1 VREGD
6 DELRG
11 PAWRISCCVPTGA
24 ALSALLLI
32 ACLAT
37 ASPAAANIGTGSSL
51 SLLGKPG
58 YRLGNPSASASKA
71 LRGSLGSTSASGIIP
86 ALAPDGE
93 LPPVVTGVTPREG
106 SANGG
111 TEVRIT
117 GLNLE
122 EIDDVWIPPE
132 GECEFSIKSPPNPGE
147 ELEVNKE
154 LSTATEI
161 VAKTSAHSSGPV
173 NVCVDTGH
181 EESETS
187 EDDRFTFGPTVTS
200 VTSRGGPIGGGTLVT
215 IKGRGFTGATAGEVK
230 FGRTPA
236 ASEGFSVNAA
246 GTEITARSPA
256 HGAGTVD
263 VTVATKALGESAS
276 SKALGES
283 VSSAADHFTY
293 GPGVED
299 VTPHG
304 GNVTAGNSVTL
315 TGVNFTGA
323 TEVDFGGTKVGC
335 GASSPCQVRSD
346 GEVTVTAP
354 EHEPETVPVT
364 VTTPEGTSE
373 ACHSCMGDLY
383 AFGVPFVEEVQ
394 HGAGS
399 IEGGTNVTIKGTN
412 FDVNNESLT
421 SIGIGGF
428 SVNSFTVKSAN
439 EVTATTH
446 PIEFNEFQVANN
458 RPVSVANKF
467 GANTQLPPATEF
479 TYYVPTHVE
488 KIEPDHGASGSGTR
502 VKLLFLG
509 PREEELMLRTSEV
522 NFGTVS
528 VPPLSVRRIGS
539 AVRLTTYLV
548 EAEAPPQPEGTVV
561 DVTVTTPAGPSW
573 ISPSDRFTYGGHEE
587 PESEKGFGV
596 EEFEAL
602 TCGYEIQ
609 LIACSYRGP
618 REDLFTQAAGLAPYF
633 ALNLPINARERYPGE
648 VPGLRVPEGDLRH
661 VRVDLPPGMA
671 FNPNAR
677 GGAGKPGL
685 HPCKFE
691 PKEPAEDAEQIRRCG
706 PSSEVG
712 VVMAEIGFEKNLS
725 TPPGV
730 EFSAGEVR
738 SFPLYELEP
747 EEGVPAEMGFVA
759 TNTTEPPPKGTAVFI
774 KGGLSSHREEEAE
787 QKRGRFGE
795 ATGESNGLTTG
806 NYHEYAEVEIPAFRV
821 GEPERAVAFRFPV
834 VVSKTVLNANAVSS
848 GFITLPSECSSS
860 LSYHIR
866 AESYG
871 SEYLRALPPGSRPET
886 SETESTTPFGVTGCS
901 NVPFKPEVSV
911 TPGAKSPS
919 ESQPG
924 QPDGATVTVKLPQ
937 GSDPDSADPHE
948 VTVSLPEGM
957 TVNPSQANSLEH
969 EAGCSEEEFGVE
981 PGPNG
986 YPVTKAEEVN
996 GHEVE
1001 APITC
1006 KPRTKLG
1013 TFEVRSPDLEPPSS
1027 EEEAE
1032 GKRGQLRGSVYL
1044 ARPLSSEPESG
1055 EEYRVFLAAESKR
1068 YGVGVRLL
1076 GHVKANKTTGRLS
1089 TTLQT
1094 PQLPFEES
1102 ITRFDSEGEEIE
1114 VPKEGGA
1121 KGEEEKI
1128 KLSAPLA
1135 NPLTCGSTES
1145 VFVPYGAPA
1154 TPNATPSSPFSI
1166 AGCAPPPFN
1175 LGQQAA
1181 VSSTQAGE
1189 DPSFTLKWTR
1199 GPEQQYLIGTQ
1210 TTLPPGLVGSLADVP
1225 VRCEEAQANA
1235 GACPAESYLGE
1246 VRSASGAGQPYV
1258 LGGSVYL
1265 TGPYDGAPYG
1275 LAIVVPAEHVGPYDY
1290 GKIVSRA
1297 KIEVNPETAQ
1307 VTTTASVPAIV
1318 GGAPVRLREIEVTL
1332 NRKGFMRNPTN
1343 CSPLQIEST
1352 LSGTDSTN
1360 LANPPETAHDPLN
1373 TPFQATGCSALS
1385 FRPSFTSKTSA
1396 KTSRQD
1402 GASLSV
1408 RIAQR
1413 PGEANIHAVETQL
1426 PYALPSRLPTLQK
1439 ACTEAQFAQNP
1450 AGCPAAS
1457 FVGSAVAITPLL
1469 KAPLTGKAI
1478 LVSHGGREFPDLKF
1492 LLEGEGIKVDLTGH
1506 TDIKKGI
1513 TYSKFE
1519 TVPDT
1524 PVTSFETTFPTGPFS
1539 LLGSN
1544 GSFCTET
1551 QKSTERVPLR
1561 NKHGRI
1567 VRRHGHVVYQTIG
1580 TLSRQVPASLF
1591 MPTTITGQNGVKVT
1605 QKTKI
1610 EVQGCP
1616 KFYSSPNVLS
1626 HQLKGNTLIVRLK
1639 STAKG
1644 RLTISGKGLK
1654 STRKSLSAGTH
1665 TLKIRLSK
1673 AGIRLA
1679 RHHQQIT
1686 VKLTLKVGK
1695 ASSSS
1700 TLGVRL

>member
-1 VREGD
+1 V
-6 DELRG
+6 
-11 PAWRISCCVPTGA
+11 AWTLASTCA
-24 ALSALLLI
+24 AAV
-32 ACLAT
+32 
-37 ASPAAANIGTGSSL
+37 PAAALASSIGPLATV
-51 SLLGKPG
+51 
-58 YRLGNPSASASKA
+58 SAAG
-71 LRGSLGSTSASGIIP
+71 LASGP
-86 ALAPDGE
+86 ATRPAVSPLDADPE
-93 LPPVVTGVTPREG
+93 LPAVTSVEPAAGPVDDDNITVTIVGK
-106 SANGG
+106 NF
-111 TEVRIT
+111 
-117 GLNLE
+117 
-122 EIDDVWIPPE
+122 IPGATKVFF
-132 GECEFSIKSPPNPGE
+132 GEAESVFVETSS
-147 ELEVNKE
+147 
-154 LSTATEI
+154 ATEI
-161 VAKTSAHSSGPV
+161 TAVVPEAVIAQAVCVRVKAEAGESACTESSGFAYENTPV
-173 NVCVDTGH
+173 VEGVH
-181 EESETS
+181 
-187 EDDRFTFGPTVTS
+187 P
-200 VTSRGGPIGGGTLVT
+200 RGGPTTGGTSVK
-215 IKGRGFTGATAGEVK
+215 ISGQSFEGASEVK
-230 FGRTPA
+230 FGETKAEGVKLISPTEVEAVSPPHAQGCVEVRVTGSGGESSPEQ
-236 ASEGFSVNAA
+236 SEGNYFCYGLPVVEDVERHGGSIQGHNMVKIIGQNFANA
-246 GTEITARSPA
+246 TEARFVSKDGAEAPAVPFKRLSSTELEVESPRCPDCSESE
-256 HGAGTVD
+256 GKQQGETVD
-263 VTVATKALGESAS
+263 VTV
-276 SKALGES
+276 
-283 VSSAADHFTY
+283 
-293 GPGVED
+293 
-299 VTPHG
+299 
-304 GNVTAGNSVTL
+304 TA
-315 TGVNFTGA
+315 
-323 TEVDFGGTKVGC
+323 
-335 GASSPCQVRSD
+335 R
-346 GEVTVTAP
+346 
-354 EHEPETVPVT
+354 
-364 VTTPEGTSE
+364 EGTEERKSPTSE
-373 ACHSCMGDLY
+373 GDLY
-383 AFGVPFVEEVQ
+383 AFGVPFVEKVEP
-394 HGAGS
+394 GAGS
-399 IEGGTNVTIKGTN
+399 IAGGTRVTLTGVNFEGADQVTIG
-412 FDVNNESLT
+412 SAA
-421 SIGIGGF
+421 
-428 SVNSFTVKSAN
+428 NSFGVASNTELS
-439 EVTATTH
+439 ATTG
-446 PIEFNEFQVANN
+446 PAEFNEGTNGPLTVPVIVSNGFGDSRR
-458 RPVSVANKF
+458 RP
-467 GANTQLPPATEF
+467 GARFDLFPPARVTR
-479 TYYVPTHVE
+479 VG
-488 KIEPDHGASGSGTR
+488 PDHGSGGTA
-502 VKLLFLG
+502 VDLLVFD
-509 PREEELMLRTSEV
+509 PFEEEISAVKFGETPAEITAVKRVGGSPDTSEDTAIYEV
-522 NFGTVS
+522 ATTAPEHQAGT
-528 VPPLSVRRIGS
+528 
-539 AVRLTTYLV
+539 
-548 EAEAPPQPEGTVV
+548 V
-561 DVTVTTPAGPSW
+561 DVTVDTEAGRSDVYPY
-573 ISPSDRFTYGGHEE
+573 DRFTYGEPTEEAHE
-587 PESEKGFGV
+587 GFGV
-596 EEFEAL
+596 ESLEASFCKGEVELASCTYGDGSGEFFA
-602 TCGYEIQ
+602 
-609 LIACSYRGP
+609 
-618 REDLFTQAAGLAPYF
+618 QAAGLSPYLLLNF
-633 ALNLPINARERYPGE
+633 AINSSELYPT
-648 VPGLRVPEGDLRH
+648 VDPGLKVPNGDLRKL
-661 VRVDLPPGMA
+661 RVDLPAGLA
-671 FNPNAR
+671 FNPHA
-677 GGAGKPGL
+677 PGL
-685 HPCKFE
+685 EQCQARTE
-691 PKEPAEDAEQIRRCG
+691 PVPGSTGPLLGGEIKRCAETAPKSR
-706 PSSEVG
+706 VG
-712 VVMAEIGFEKNLS
+712 VIVARIATVGEYN
-725 TPPGV
+725 PPGDKGNMNAHV
-730 EFSAGEVR
+730 TGEIR
-738 SFPLYELEP
+738 AFPVYNLKP
-747 EEGVPAEMGFVA
+747 ADGVPAEMGFSA
-759 TNTTEPPPKGTAVFI
+759 TNPTSEEQFGLGQGIAVFV
-774 KGGLSSHREEEAE
+774 KGGVSSHREPDAE
-787 QKRGRFGE
+787 QKHERSGKP
-795 ATGESNGLTTG
+795 TGEPNGLTTG
-806 NYHEYAEVEIPAFRV
+806 DDHEYAEVELPGESEQSTLPA
-821 GEPERAVAFRFPV
+821 FPV
-834 VVSKTVLNANAVSS
+834 VASKTIFNANAVST
-848 GFITLPSECSSS
+848 GFITLPSECTSS
-860 LSYHIR
+860 LSYHLR
-866 AESYG
+866 VQSWGHQEYG
-871 SEYLRALPPGSRPET
+871 ELPSSFQPET

-1695 ASSSS
+1695 ASAAS
-1700 TLGVRL
+1700 TLQIGR